1 MNPIISIITPV
12 GARHHQYV
20 REAVG
25 SALWQTVSQ
34 WEMIL
39 VNDAVQDLPT
49 FIDQRVRLVDSPNRF
64 IEVGKQNGNRA
75 SMARNVGLHHAQGD
89 YVVFLDADD
98 YLLPQALEIFLRG
111 QLTHNRTYTFSS
123 HANAN
128 VHLRPPDY
136 DQQRYAVFNLHPIT
150 ALVPRQSALAVGGFD
165 ENAPGWED
173 WTFWLRMAIAGYCG
187 EYYRGPV
194 FVYRDQYSINHYE
207 DVAKGQQL
215 MDEVIHPYKDER
227 GIVRMAQCCGGVDRT
242 SARRVVAQIGDVPV
256 NDGYTTVEYTGSML
270 GTFKLIHPV
279 SKHEYRVGRNH
290 THRFVR
296 VPPEDM
302 AFFQSR
308 PNEFR
313 VVMPVTEIVA
323 PPPPAPVVELSVS
336 VSSEVSETESQPV
349 EESTVEVAVESKRG
363 RKRAS
368 L

>member
-89 YVVFLDADD
+89 YVAFLDADD

-128 VHLRPPDY
+128 VHLRPPEY
-136 DQQRYAVFNLHPIT
+136 DQQRYAEFNLHPIT

-165 ENAPGWED
+165 EQAPGWED

-194 FVYRDQYSINHYE
+194 FVYRDQYSINHFE
-207 DVAKGQQL
+207 DVAKGQKL
-215 MDEVIHPYKDER
+215 MDDVIRPYKDDR
-227 GIVRMAQCCGGVDRT
+227 GVIRMAQCCGGVSRT
-242 SARRVVAQIGDVPV
+242 SARRVVAQIGDAPV
-256 NDGYTTVEYTGSML
+256 SDGYTTIEYTGSML

-279 SKHEYRVGRNH
+279 TKHEYRVGRNH
-290 THRFVR
+290 THRYIR

-308 PNEFR
+308 PDEFR
-313 VVMPVTEIVA
+313 VVMPVSDIVP
-323 PPPPAPVVELSVS
+323 PPPPAPVVEMSVS
-336 VSSEVSETESQPV
+336 VVDDSIEEVLEQTTEEIVV
-349 EESTVEVAVESKRG
+349 ESSKRG
-363 RKRAS
+363 RKRAQT
-368 L
+368 